1 MNRFG
6 TNPFT
11 NDIDRQSVFGVP
23 IVVIF
28 ALAVSA
34 VAFGGVAGQ
43 VGVFDAIS
51 DLISKFSR
59 HEDYI
64 HMLIIKIKNDI
75 QKNNKLLNNFVD
87 PTDAPA
93 PAPIV
98 TQAPAPAGN
107 VLLSMYH
114 VYQN

>member
-1 MNRFG
+1 M
-6 TNPFT
+6 
-11 NDIDRQSVFGVP
+11 FGVP

-64 HMLIIKIKNDI
+64 HMLIIIK
-75 QKNNKLLNNFVD
+75 
-87 PTDAPA
+87 
-93 PAPIV
+93 
-98 TQAPAPAGN
+98 
-107 VLLSMYH
+107 
-114 VYQN
+114 